1 MTTGTSYILTEG
13 DDAEDLAGY
22 SNVVPFVR
30 PAREPMLIGD
40 LISAFILPDLSV
52 RMVGNFD
59 LPRVA
64 VWADREDSR
73 PRR

>member
-1 MTTGTSYILTEG
+1 MTTGLHILTEG
-13 DDAEDLAGY
+13 DDAEEPASSY
-22 SNVVPFVR
+22 NVVPFVR

-64 VWADREDSR
+64 VWAHVEGEEYT
-73 PRR
+73 